1 MSGKDSTMQR
11 DICLASA
18 PTHVSARRSAR
29 TPRLVVALG
38 LFALLLGLI
47 AAGDAPQPRSIDT
60 AAPGAYED
68 WHGNVR
74 RSR

>member
-1 MSGKDSTMQR
+1 M
-11 DICLASA
+11 
-18 PTHVSARRSAR
+18 
-29 TPRLVVALG
+29 PRLVVALG